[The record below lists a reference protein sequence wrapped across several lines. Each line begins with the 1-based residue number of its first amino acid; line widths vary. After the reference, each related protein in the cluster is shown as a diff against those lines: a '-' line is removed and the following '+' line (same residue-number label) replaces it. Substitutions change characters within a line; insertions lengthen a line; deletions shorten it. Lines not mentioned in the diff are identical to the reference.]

1 VITTREATLEKLN
14 ALGWFTYPSAANL
27 LFTEPKNA
35 AGESSEAVAADLFD
49 SLKQARVLV
58 RYFPSHPL
66 TCSFIR
72 VSIGTDAEM
81 NAFLTAVTSW
91 LNNA

>member
-1 VITTREATLEKLN
+1 
-14 ALGWFTYPSAANL
+14 
-27 LFTEPKNA
+27 
-35 AGESSEAVAADLFD
+35 
-49 SLKQARVLV
+49 LV

-81 NAFLTAVTSW
+81 EAFLTAITSW